1 VKLNKVVWRSGYG
14 SEPPGCLWNRLFA
27 FNGTEDMGIDSDLRK
42 YMDKDYCGKIFH
54 SSYSAALKERVA
66 ECIAGFRLFE
76 ETGNPA
82 IPYISA
88 WREDEKVIWYEFASR
103 RFSHLLGCDIS
114 ELADTFRNSI
124 TERRVYRHLNG
135 EGGVEEESI
144 AQEEINGTREGLRD
158 EGKREGLVE
167 AIYKVSLEN
176 DRVLWLK
183 DQATVET
190 FEEDRVSIS
199 LGCLTDISKEMEAE
213 EALKRAEM
221 ALQKANE
228 KLQQLA
234 TMDGL
239 TRIANRRRFD
249 ARLKQEW
256 RRLGREGAV
265 LSLIMCDI
273 DHFKLYNDTYGHQAG
288 DDCLRSVAKTM
299 ADTARR
305 PADLVARYGGEEFA
319 VILPS
324 TDGGGAVRVAR
335 DILEAIKGEE
345 LAHSS
350 SPVRPFVTLSLG
362 VATMIPNP
370 QIPPENLVEA
380 ADQALYEAKE
390 QGRDRVVQKVMTRHS
405 L

>member
-1 VKLNKVVWRSGYG
+1 MGMD
-14 SEPPGCLWNRLFA
+14 
-27 FNGTEDMGIDSDLRK
+27 TELKKFMG
-42 YMDKDYCGKIFH
+42 KDYCGKIFQA
-54 SSYSAALKERVA
+54 SYSATLKKRVA

-88 WREDEKVIWYEFASR
+88 WQEDEKVIWYEFVSR
-103 RFSHLLGCDIS
+103 RFTHLLGCGIS
-114 ELADTFRNSI
+114 ELADTFRNNI
-124 TERRVYRHLNG
+124 IERRVYRHLNG
-135 EGGVEEESI
+135 EGGVEEENI
-144 AQEEINGTREGLRD
+144 AQEEINGTREGLRN

-176 DRVLWLK
+176 DRVIWLK

-199 LGCLTDISKEMEAE
+199 LGCLTDVSKEMEVE
-213 EALKRAEM
+213 EAFKRTET

-239 TRIANRRRFD
+239 TQIANRRRFD
-249 ARLKQEW
+249 DRLKQEW
-256 RRLGREGAV
+256 RRLGRESAA
-265 LSLIMCDI
+265 LSLILCDI

-288 DDCLRSVAKTM
+288 DDCLRTVARTM

-319 VILPS
+319 VILPN
-324 TDGGGAVRVAR
+324 TDGEGAVRVA
-335 DILEAIKGEE
+335 LEIREAVRGRE

-350 SPVRPFVTLSLG
+350 SPVGPSVTLSLG

>member
-1 VKLNKVVWRSGYG
+1 MSQK
-14 SEPPGCLWNRLFA
+14 
-27 FNGTEDMGIDSDLRK
+27 SDAKK
-42 YMDKDYCGKIFH
+42 YRDEAYCGRIFH
-54 SSYSAALKERVA
+54 GSYSDVLMERVA
-66 ECIAGFRLFE
+66 QCIDGFRLFE

-88 WREDEKVIWYEFASR
+88 WQEDEKVIWYEFVGR
-103 RFSHLLGCDIS
+103 RFIQLFNCSIS
-114 ELADTFRNSI
+114 ELAETFRNSI
-124 TERRVYRHLNG
+124 VERRVYRHLNG
-135 EGGVEEESI
+135 TGGVEAESI
-144 AQEEINGTREGLRD
+144 AQEEINGTRQGLRN

-167 AIYKVSLEN
+167 AIYKVALKDGS
-176 DRVLWLK
+176 VIWLK

-199 LGCLTDISKEMEAE
+199 LGCLTDVSKEMEAE
-213 EALKRAEM
+213 EALKRTEL

-239 TRIANRRRFD
+239 TGIANRRRFD
-249 ARLKQEW
+249 DRLQQEW
-256 RRLGREGAV
+256 RRLGREGAA
-265 LSLIMCDI
+265 LSLILCDI

-288 DDCLRSVAKTM
+288 DDCLRAVAGTM

-319 VILPS
+319 VILPN
-324 TDGGGAVRVAR
+324 TDMEGAVRVAQEIR
-335 DILEAIKGEE
+335 AAVKEKE
-345 LAHSS
+345 LAHNS
-350 SPVRPFVTLSLG
+350 SPVSPVVTLSLG
-362 VATMIPNP
+362 VTTAIPNP
-370 QIPPENLVEA
+370 QLPPESLVER

-390 QGRDRVVQKVMTRHS
+390 QGRDRVVQKEMTQHS